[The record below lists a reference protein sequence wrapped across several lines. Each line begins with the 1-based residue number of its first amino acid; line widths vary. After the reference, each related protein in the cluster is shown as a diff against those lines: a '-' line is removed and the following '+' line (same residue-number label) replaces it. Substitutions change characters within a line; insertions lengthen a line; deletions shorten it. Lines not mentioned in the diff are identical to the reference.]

1 MTPMAYLK
9 DHFEI
14 LKSIIGKNPVEL
26 NKSSPKTHYHCY
38 ETIESKGVHSDFIRI
53 YQISK
58 TQSFAFAFNGL
69 EGKEGTITALWKIEG
84 NSNTSDVYKEKIFKF
99 EEFKS
104 KLKMFNQT
112 LSILKKS
119 KALNIETQKE
129 TFSTVF
135 DIANSMKDKE
145 ILLKECLT
153 EIKIDVKPLKNK
165 YNTNKRKLEAKS
177 LEHIQIANEKDS
189 KLKKLNIEYN
199 IYALEEELK
208 SLKNKIKDK
217 LKKDTEKLQKVSS
230 EKSRLETNL
239 YSVKREL
246 NYEVEELVKKYPHN
260 FRQQLKEKLIVK

>member
-9 DHFEI
+9 EHFEI
-14 LKSIIGKNPVEL
+14 LKSIIGKKPVEL

-69 EGKEGTITALWKIEG
+69 EGKDGTITALWKIEG

-119 KALNIETQKE
+119 KALNIESQKE
-129 TFSTVF
+129 TFNTVF

-153 EIKIDVKPLKNK
+153 EIKNEI
-165 YNTNKRKLEAKS
+165 KS
-177 LEHIQIANEKDS
+177 
-189 KLKKLNIEYN
+189 
-199 IYALEEELK
+199 
-208 SLKNKIKDK
+208 K
-217 LKKDTEKLQKVSS
+217 LKKDTDKLQKVSS

-246 NYEVEELVKKYPHN
+246 NYEVAELVKKYPHN
-260 FRQQLKEKLIVK
+260 FRQQLKDTLIVK